1 MMDVTG
7 GLMRIGLWGWR
18 SLGGLRDMNKK
29 IEIALTLLL
38 IVFISMTVIFM
49 GSVASLKVDI
59 AEQTERIE
67 AKNLELIELDKQI
80 AQLGFKNKQLT
91 GSIDVKDDEIAE
103 LKESEREYNKLANEV
118 DNFDHLLNQLLN
130 KIDATLPIYE
140 GGK

>member
-38 IVFISMTVIFM
+38 IVFISMTIIFM

-59 AEQTERIE
+59 AEQTETIE
-67 AKNLELIELDKQI
+67 AKNLELIELDKQV
-80 AQLGFKNKQLT
+80 AQLEFKNKQLT
-91 GSIDVKDDEIAE
+91 RSIYVKDDEIAE
-103 LKESEREYNKLANEV
+103 LKGSDREYQALAWQVE
-118 DNFDHLLNQLLN
+118 NFEYLLNQLLN
-130 KIDATLPIYE
+130 EKDAKSEVE
-140 GGK
+140 GY